1 MKKGTYYTGTSGLL
15 LPYKNQQFYPAAFQG
30 KSRLSVYG
38 ALFNSI
44 EINSTFYKL
53 PMQSTIQKWADS
65 VPAHFKFTFKL
76 WREITHQKE
85 LHVNAEDV
93 RQFMDIMAAAGS
105 KKGCLL
111 IQFPPGLRYNHNSH
125 VKKLL
130 ATIIKVDPHR
140 EWKLAVEFRH
150 TSWYREETYRL
161 LSSCEAGMV
170 IHDKTNSES
179 PLEEMEL
186 PFVYVRF
193 HGPAGDYKGSYDD
206 GFLYEYAGYIREWL
220 AAGKEVY
227 VYFNNTI
234 GAALNDLELLK
245 SYVENVLHK

>member
-1 MKKGTYYTGTSGLL
+1 MKKETYYTGTSGLL
-15 LPYKNQQFYPAAFQG
+15 LPYKNQQFYPAAFHG

-53 PMQSTIQKWADS
+53 PLQKTIQKWAES

-76 WREITHQKE
+76 WKEITHQKE
-85 LHVNAEDV
+85 LNFNTEDV
-93 RQFMDIMAAAGS
+93 RRFMEIIAAAGS

-111 IQFPPGLRYNHNSH
+111 IQFPPGVHYNSFPR

-130 ATIIKVDPHR
+130 AAIIKADPQR
-140 EWKLAVEFRH
+140 EWKLSIEFRH
-150 TSWYREETYRL
+150 SSWYREETYRL
-161 LSSCEAGMV
+161 LNSLEAGMV
-170 IHDKTNSES
+170 IHDKTHSES

-206 GFLYEYAGYIREWL
+206 SFLHEYAHYIRDWL
-220 AAGKEVY
+220 EAGKEVY
-227 VYFNNTI
+227 VYFNNTM
-234 GAALNDLELLK
+234 GDALKDLDVLR
-245 SYVENVLHK
+245 SYVKSVHDK